1 MKVAVKAQ
9 SFFLSVIFELH
20 ILGLIFSAA
29 KDMCVRLVKLHL
41 RTKYYILTSVCHR
54 LGVDEG
60 LRDPAGRE

>member
-29 KDMCVRLVKLHL
+29 KDMCVRLVNKIL
-41 RTKYYILTSVCHR
+41 YIDVGVID
-54 LGVDEG
+54 LG
-60 LRDPAGRE
+60 